1 MHNKIHFLFLLLA
14 FHIPLANAQFLDE
27 DYVPIDE
34 AKFLVCYDLTYLE
47 DTTASQ
53 FRNREQMDLFI
64 GDSLS
69 LFISHNLHRNT
80 LMKRQKQKEGLLDEW
95 LQSEE
100 SFSYLSRF
108 KYMIFKNLKKQK
120 AKVTDYVFLT
130 GYFQYEED
138 LDGFDWE
145 IHDDTVS
152 INGFLCQKAT
162 CRYGGRNWEAWFAEE
177 LPFSDGPYKFCG
189 LPGLILQLRDTEKHY
204 CFDFVSIEVASPET
218 KIEWELRDYAS
229 TSKMQFFKVEDEL
242 RENIMSHFDAST
254 SGEVQK
260 KINGV
265 MQSRNNP
272 IELERK

>member
-1 MHNKIHFLFLLLA
+1 MKNLRRHIIPFLML
-14 FHIPLANAQFLDE
+14 ICGMANAQFLDE
-27 DYVPIDE
+27 DYVAIDE

-69 LFISHNLHRNT
+69 LFISHNLYRNT

-108 KYMIFKNLKKQK
+108 KYRIFKNLKKQK

-138 LDGFDWE
+138 LDSFDWE

-152 INGFLCQKAT
+152 VNGFLCQKAT

-177 LPFSDGPYKFCG
+177 LPFGDGPYKFCG

-218 KIEWELRDYAS
+218 KIEWELHDYAS

-242 RENIMSHFDAST
+242 RENIMSHFDALT

>member
-1 MHNKIHFLFLLLA
+1 MKNLRRHIIPFLML
-14 FHIPLANAQFLDE
+14 ICGTANAQFLDE

-34 AKFLVCYDLTYLE
+34 AKFFVCYDLTYLE

-69 LFISHNLHRNT
+69 LFISHNLYRNT

-108 KYMIFKNLKKQK
+108 KYRIFKNLKKQK

-138 LDGFDWE
+138 LDSFDWE

-152 INGFLCQKAT
+152 VNGFLCQKAT

-177 LPFSDGPYKFCG
+177 LPFGDGPYKFCG

-218 KIEWELRDYAS
+218 KIEWELHDYAS
-229 TSKMQFFKVEDEL
+229 TSKIQFFKVEDEL
-242 RENIMSHFDAST
+242 RENIMSHFDALT

>member
-1 MHNKIHFLFLLLA
+1 MKNLRRHIIPFLML
-14 FHIPLANAQFLDE
+14 ICGTANAQFLDE

-69 LFISHNLHRNT
+69 LFISHNLYRNT

-108 KYMIFKNLKKQK
+108 KYRIFKNLKKQK
-120 AKVTDYVFLT
+120 ANVTDYVFLT

-138 LDGFDWE
+138 LDSFDWE

-152 INGFLCQKAT
+152 VNGFLCQKAT

-177 LPFSDGPYKFCG
+177 LPFGDGPYKFCG

-218 KIEWELRDYAS
+218 KIEWELHDYAS

-242 RENIMSHFDAST
+242 RENIMSHFDALT